1 MPTTKKTKVIARPS
15 TTGRRGGQRAPKS
28 PAENDIAARAYQ
40 LFVERGGEHGRDL
53 DDWLLAKQELL
64 SADR

>member
-1 MPTTKKTKVIARPS
+1 MPTTKKPKETV
-15 TTGRRGGQRAPKS
+15 RRAASRAQRKPKLPTES
-28 PAENDIAARAYQ
+28 DIALRAYQ

-53 DDWLLAKQELL
+53 DDWLVAKQELL